1 MLLITYTSYTK
12 QYETCYPFETINVT
26 LALQKE
32 NYTSTDTSVY
42 LKWGAAKWDSSANFV
57 CYSLFR
63 FKTKVEMF
71 VFVDLSAFQ
80 EEFLNN

>member
-1 MLLITYTSYTK
+1 MLLTYTSYSK

-42 LKWGAAKWDSSANFV
+42 LK
-57 CYSLFR
+57 
-63 FKTKVEMF
+63 
-71 VFVDLSAFQ
+71 
-80 EEFLNN
+80 